1 MRAPKTL
8 QLPRAKELR
17 STKLEDVQEYFRRL
31 NEELD
36 RVYKLLKDDM
46 ESGGWQTA
54 HWRII
59 EDSNENLK
67 HQYRAKSTDAWA
79 DRAPKLEASP

>member
-8 QLPRAKELR
+8 QLLKPKELK
-17 STKLEDVQEYFRRL
+17 SNKLEDLQEHFRRL

-36 RVYKLLKDDM
+36 RAYKLLKDDM

-67 HQYRAKSTDAWA
+67 HQYRTNSTDPWA
-79 DRAPKLEASP
+79 DRAPKLESSP